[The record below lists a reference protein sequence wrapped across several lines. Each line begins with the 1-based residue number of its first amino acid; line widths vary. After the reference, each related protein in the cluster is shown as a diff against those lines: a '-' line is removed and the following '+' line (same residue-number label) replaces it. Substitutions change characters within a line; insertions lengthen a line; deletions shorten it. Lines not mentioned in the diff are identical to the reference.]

1 MSIYR
6 EKALNKMSSPEGLD
20 DALVVASPKLWLA
33 FSTIFVVVASAVT
46 WGFFGS
52 VPTRIFAEGILL
64 DQGTEV
70 FSATAEGNGQL
81 IKILVEP
88 GTVVEAGAAVA
99 MIKQDVEINRL
110 DRATDALQR
119 ERERRLSMLEVRD
132 EDLSRRNQLKAQQIV
147 SINEKISNFDHN
159 IEILNEQIADMEPLV
174 TRGYVNRSELLS
186 LESERVKVR
195 EEISDLNNSV
205 FTLELEMFQRE
216 DDWRQ
221 QLTNQDKEIE
231 ARLETQEELTQMLI
245 LAQTVDAPVA
255 GTVTEISASLGDV
268 VATGTPIVRI
278 STNAQKMDVLLFVSP
293 ADGKRV
299 KPGFSASIEPSVVK
313 REEFGSVVG
322 IVASIS
328 ELPLSNAAIN
338 AILHND
344 KLVEQFSQ
352 NGSPV
357 VIRADLISDPNT
369 VSQLTWTTGSG
380 PNFDIE
386 SGTMAKAAITVS
398 TQAPVSLIL
407 PFLKSVV
414 GL

>member
-33 FSTIFVVVASAVT
+33 FSTIFVVVASAVA

-64 DQGTEV
+64 DRGTEV

-81 IKILVEP
+81 IKFLVEP
-88 GTVVEAGAAVA
+88 GTVVEAGAVVA
-99 MIKQDVEINRL
+99 IIKQDVEINRL

-119 ERERRLSMLEVRD
+119 ERERRLTMLEVRD

-147 SINEKISNFDHN
+147 SINEKISNFDHK
-159 IEILNEQIADMEPLV
+159 IEILNEEISEMGQLV
-174 TRGYVNRSELLS
+174 TRDYVKRRQLLS
-186 LESERVKVR
+186 LESELVNVR
-195 EEISDLNNSV
+195 EKISNLNNSA
-205 FTLELEMFQRE
+205 FTIELEMFQRE

-221 QLTNQDKEIE
+221 RLTNQDKEIE
-231 ARLETQEELTQMLI
+231 ARLETQEELSQMLI
-245 LAQTVDAPVA
+245 LVQTVDAPVA
-255 GTVTEISASLGDV
+255 GTVNEISASLGDV
-268 VATGTPIVRI
+268 VAMGTPIVRI
-278 STNAQKMDVLLFVSP
+278 STNAQEMDVLLFVSP

-299 KPGFSASIEPSVVK
+299 KLGFSVSVEPSVVK

-322 IVASIS
+322 TVSSIS

-344 KLVEQFSQ
+344 KLVEQFSK

-357 VIRADLISDPNT
+357 VIRADLISDPNN

-380 PNFDIE
+380 PDFDIE

-398 TQAPVSLIL
+398 IQSPVSLIL
-407 PFLKSVV
+407 PFLKSAL